1 MLNSLAKAFA
11 SDDGLRGVF
20 SLIFTATI
28 LTIYELALFYYVVTP
43 GILNQIDNG
52 IKELT
57 KALYT
62 SLELNYVAGENE
74 YKKFFSDAEWQ
85 IISSEYEKAVF
96 KKESKEE
103 VLQGI
108 INVLDTMDKREQRYI
123 NKINNNT
130 KFVGALILIGL
141 SVILFLIYMILKGR
155 GESIGKCTWVN
166 SIGTVGLI
174 LAFNY
179 SFYLYGQRYQYIGS
193 KGNEEM
199 MVYILQH
206 LSLDKNAL

>member
-1 MLNSLAKAFA
+1 MLNSLAKAFV

-52 IKELT
+52 IKDLAR
-57 KALYT
+57 ALYT
-62 SLELNYVAGENE
+62 SLELNYVTGQNE

-85 IISSEYEKAVF
+85 NISSEYENAVF
-96 KKESKEE
+96 NKESKKE
-103 VLQGI
+103 VLQRI
-108 INVLDTMDKREQRYI
+108 IDVLDTMDKREQRYI

-141 SVILFLIYMILKGR
+141 SVILLIIYMILKGR

-166 SIGTVGLI
+166 SIVTVGLI

-206 LSLDKNAL
+206 LPLDKNAL